1 MRLKLTLRGSEA
13 RDLVVTCESSASVGD
28 VAARLAGWGARR
40 RGRASL
46 TLKARLPGEHVDR
59 LLNPLLPLH
68 DSGLRS
74 GAEVELAEFEPRE
87 VPIPTRRAVVEV
99 LSGPN
104 AGMRV
109 ALGAGVSFIGRD
121 SAAHVSVSDHL
132 VSRRHASVHV
142 GAQTVV
148 SDLNSVN
155 GVEVDGA
162 LVDRVIVT
170 ARSVIRVGDTT
181 LRIEPVGGEAAAPD
195 AAASFTRSPRV
206 APQWVGEELPAPAL
220 PHAGERPRLPWI
232 ALVAPVVAGIALF
245 ALTRNPLMLLFIA
258 LSPVMMLGSF
268 IDQRARHRR
277 QRREEAERF
286 SAGLDSLRSDLMT
299 RSTSELAGRLVEAPG
314 TSEVVSAARSR
325 TPLLWTRLPEHASFL
340 ALRLG
345 TGTLESR
352 TSVQLPGR
360 QLDGGDE
367 WDRLSA
373 LVEEFRTIGEV
384 PVVERLADAGAIGIA
399 GRDMFAADLARALML
414 QVATLHSPAQVAIA
428 AFAAADAAEEWEW
441 LKWLPH
447 VDSPHN
453 PLSNSL
459 ADDLRS
465 SARLLAELEEL
476 IATRRAASGASI
488 TVRSHLETDAPAAVG
503 LWQPVQRAAA
513 MPAIV
518 VFIAGEPVADRG
530 RLVQVAQDGPDVGVY
545 TVWLADDTSRL
556 PVVCRTFVAAEAA
569 SGVASFVRHGTV
581 VPLTTLELAS
591 SVMVA
596 ECARL
601 LAPLEDDGAPVL
613 DESDLPRSVAFVEL
627 YDDDIAA
634 EPDAVAARWAR
645 SDSLMG
651 AWTAGQRREPGGL
664 GGFLGL
670 SADGPLRID
679 LRRDGP
685 HALVGGTTG
694 AGKSEFLQTWILGM
708 AVENAP
714 DRLTFLLVDYKGGS
728 AFGDAVKLPHT
739 VGLVTDLTPPLVK
752 RALVSL
758 RAELKRREELLAAKG
773 AKDLLALEEQGD
785 LDAPPALVIVIDEF
799 AALVGEVPEFV
810 DSVVDI
816 AQRGRSLGIHLVM
829 ATQRPAGVIKD
840 NLRANTNLR
849 IGLRMA
855 DEADSQD
862 VLGIDRAVRFDPD
875 TPGRAAAKLGA
886 GRVSDFQTAYV
897 GGRSTRGRSIE
908 IDVREFPFATG
919 ASWSTLT
926 PSTGGNEDRDIDRLV
941 DTIRRAADALQLRA
955 PRRPWLDPL
964 SPVVDL
970 SALPA
975 TDGIALGIADIPA
988 RQHQSPF
995 VLDLDAVGSVAVFG
1009 TGGTG
1014 KSTLL
1019 RTIAVAASKAENPAW
1034 LYAIDST
1041 EALGALAAL
1050 PNCGAVISLTDRERV
1065 ARLFARLEEHV
1076 SVRGKLLAAANAGTV
1091 AEYNR
1096 RQPQGLPRVL
1106 VMIDSMAAFRA
1117 EYEFDAAG
1125 RLFDGF
1131 TQLVAAGR
1139 QVGIHFVLTADR
1151 QAAIP
1156 QALLASIQERIVLRM
1171 ASPAEFEMLGVPRG
1185 MLDDVAPGR
1194 GYAHGQEVQFALPGG
1209 TAELSGQV
1217 SYIDEVAAGIV
1228 VVADPVERLLT
1239 MAQQSGQVWSG
1250 NNPGTSSAYEQHHY
1264 ATPEDVNVV
1273 IPPILNPFAG
1283 EGAKVVVPLTVVQAT
1298 TDPLGNHELI
1308 ASNDVRNWSALGD
1321 VLKGLR
1327 Q

>member
-1 MRLKLTLRGSEA
+1 MPA
-13 RDLVVTCESSASVGD
+13 
-28 VAARLAGWGARR
+28 AAR
-40 RGRASL
+40 
-46 TLKARLPGEHVDR
+46 
-59 LLNPLLPLH
+59 
-68 DSGLRS
+68 
-74 GAEVELAEFEPRE
+74 
-87 VPIPTRRAVVEV
+87 
-99 LSGPN
+99 
-104 AGMRV
+104 
-109 ALGAGVSFIGRD
+109 
-121 SAAHVSVSDHL
+121 
-132 VSRRHASVHV
+132 
-142 GAQTVV
+142 
-148 SDLNSVN
+148 
-155 GVEVDGA
+155 
-162 LVDRVIVT
+162 
-170 ARSVIRVGDTT
+170 
-181 LRIEPVGGEAAAPD
+181 
-195 AAASFTRSPRV
+195 
-206 APQWVGEELPAPAL
+206 PAP
-220 PHAGERPRLPWI
+220 
-232 ALVAPVVAGIALF
+232 
-245 ALTRNPLMLLFIA
+245 
-258 LSPVMMLGSF
+258 
-268 IDQRARHRR
+268 
-277 QRREEAERF
+277 
-286 SAGLDSLRSDLMT
+286 
-299 RSTSELAGRLVEAPG
+299 
-314 TSEVVSAARSR
+314 
-325 TPLLWTRLPEHASFL
+325 
-340 ALRLG
+340 
-345 TGTLESR
+345 
-352 TSVQLPGR
+352 
-360 QLDGGDE
+360 GGD
-367 WDRLSA
+367 R
-373 LVEEFRTIGEV
+373 
-384 PVVERLADAGAIGIA
+384 
-399 GRDMFAADLARALML
+399 
-414 QVATLHSPAQVAIA
+414 Q
-428 AFAAADAAEEWEW
+428 
-441 LKWLPH
+441 
-447 VDSPHN
+447 
-453 PLSNSL
+453 
-459 ADDLRS
+459 
-465 SARLLAELEEL
+465 
-476 IATRRAASGASI
+476 
-488 TVRSHLETDAPAAVG
+488 
-503 LWQPVQRAAA
+503 
-513 MPAIV
+513 
-518 VFIAGEPVADRG
+518 
-530 RLVQVAQDGPDVGVY
+530 
-545 TVWLADDTSRL
+545 
-556 PVVCRTFVAAEAA
+556 C
-569 SGVASFVRHGTV
+569 
-581 VPLTTLELAS
+581 
-591 SVMVA
+591 
-596 ECARL
+596 
-601 LAPLEDDGAPVL
+601 
-613 DESDLPRSVAFVEL
+613 
-627 YDDDIAA
+627 
-634 EPDAVAARWAR
+634 
-645 SDSLMG
+645 
-651 AWTAGQRREPGGL
+651 GL
-664 GGFLGL
+664 GG
-670 SADGPLRID
+670 GP
-679 LRRDGP
+679 
-685 HALVGGTTG
+685 
-694 AGKSEFLQTWILGM
+694 
-708 AVENAP
+708 P

-810 DSVVDI
+810 DGVVDI

-897 GGRSTRGRSIE
+897 GGRSTHGRSIE

-926 PSTGGNEDRDIDRLV
+926 PSTGGNEYRDIDRLV

-970 SALPA
+970 SALPP

-1076 SVRGKLLAAANAGTV
+1076 SVRGKLLAAANAATV

-1228 VVADPVERLLT
+1228 VVADPVERLDV
-1239 MAQQSGQVWSG
+1239 MSRQVVA
-1250 NNPGTSSAYEQHHY
+1250 SA
-1264 ATPEDVNVV
+1264 D
-1273 IPPILNPFAG
+1273 G
-1283 EGAKVVVPLTVVQAT
+1283 CGSDCGVVPVMIV
-1298 TDPLGNHELI
+1298 G
-1308 ASNDVRNWSALGD
+1308 V
-1321 VLKGLR
+1321 
-1327 Q
+1327 